1 MIGTEGSTTI
11 TPDKELFEKY
21 REKKEKEIEQMEQD
35 QEVRLV
41 VLSSP
46 PQYHQ
51 LICF

>member
-35 QEVRLV
+35 QEVRL
-41 VLSSP
+41 SWFRG
-46 PQYHQ
+46 
-51 LICF
+51 CFSVA